1 MFLIGSGESAEKLP
15 KDNSFVTITPVAGM
29 GKC

>member
-15 KDNSFVTITPVAGM
+15 KGNSFVAITLVAEM